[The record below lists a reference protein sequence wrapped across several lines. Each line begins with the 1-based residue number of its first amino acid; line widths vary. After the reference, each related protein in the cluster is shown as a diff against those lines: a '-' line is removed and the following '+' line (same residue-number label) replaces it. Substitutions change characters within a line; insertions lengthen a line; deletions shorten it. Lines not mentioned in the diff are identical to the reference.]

1 MPQRSINLMFHD
13 VKKNPSR
20 WNTLPDQF
28 EGLMQQL
35 KAHEN
40 FKDVCLTVDDAGK
53 GNYEY
58 MLPAFEKYGLKATIF
73 VPTQFISKGGNTST
87 YMTSQQIREFS
98 DLGHIIGSHSHSHPA
113 NISLLSKSAI
123 NHEWQKSK
131 QILED
136 ITGKEV
142 LSCSIP
148 GGFYSNNQWKILNN
162 LGYTKVFNSVP
173 TYRIYSEKQMELFGR
188 FSIERNITERGF
200 HQLLSY
206 DSFNQKRL
214 FFRQK
219 ASFFLNNMKHLINRN

>member
-20 WNTLPDQF
+20 WNTLPNQF

-35 KAHEN
+35 RSHEN
-40 FKDVCLTVDDAGK
+40 FNDVCLTVDDAGK

-87 YMTSQQIREFS
+87 YMTSQQIRAFS

-113 NISLLSKSAI
+113 NISLLSESEMKD
-123 NHEWQKSK
+123 EWEKSK

-148 GGFYSNNQWKILNN
+148 GGFYSNEQWKILRN

-173 TYRIYSEKQMELFGR
+173 TYRVYSEEQMELFGR
-188 FSIERNITERGF
+188 FSIERNITEKGF
-200 HQLLSY
+200 HQILSY
-206 DSFNQKRL
+206 NTFNQKRL

-219 ASFFLNNMKHLINRN
+219 ASQFIHTLKHRIKGS